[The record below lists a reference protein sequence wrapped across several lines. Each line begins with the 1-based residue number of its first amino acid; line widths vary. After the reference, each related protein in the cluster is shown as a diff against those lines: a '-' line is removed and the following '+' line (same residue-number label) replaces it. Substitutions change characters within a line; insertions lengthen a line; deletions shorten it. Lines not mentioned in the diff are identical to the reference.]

1 MATRRRAGCSLL
13 SIVVIVAVLVGVR
26 FGVRS
31 LMASD
36 TLPNLVGRDLTSAK
50 QAADNAGF
58 SHVTVRDATGGGR
71 VVIEDSHWMV
81 CFQTPGPGSKTT
93 SATVDLDVVKNG
105 EVCPARDRTT
115 PPTAGG
121 SMPDLRGYSLSAASK
136 ALPSS
141 TKVTTTDAS
150 GRGRAIIVDT
160 HWKICSQSPVPGAPL
175 SGQSVTLGVVKLG
188 ESCPGG
194 TG

>member
-1 MATRRRAGCSLL
+1 LL
-13 SIVVIVAVLVGVR
+13 SIVVLVVVLVGVR

-50 QAADNAGF
+50 HAADNAGF
-58 SHVTVRDATGGGR
+58 SHITARDATGGGR
-71 VVIEDSHWMV
+71 VIIEDSHWMV
-81 CFQTPGPGSKTT
+81 CFQTPDPGSKATGT
-93 SATVDLDVVKNG
+93 TVDLDVVKNG
-105 EVCPARDRTT
+105 EICPARDRTT
-115 PPTAGG
+115 PPTTAGG
-121 SMPDLRGYSLSAASK
+121 SMPDLRGYSLAAAGK

-141 TKVTTTDAS
+141 TSVTTSDAS

-160 HWKICSQSPVPGAPL
+160 HWKICSQSPTPGAPL
-175 SGQSVTLGVVKLG
+175 AGQSVTLRVVKLG
-188 ESCPGG
+188 ESCPGS